1 MNSFQQAVAL
11 AAVIALY
18 ALMRS
23 AVRGTR
29 APGGPAPVPAPAT
42 EGAFGHLATQ
52 DWMVTSYL
60 LVLTLLVGF
69 GSGDRQPQAMRWILL
84 DDLGFVFLLALARAP
99 QTPRRLADM
108 AYRIALPGAII
119 ATFTQLHYILPS
131 ASATS
136 WDAQIYAADK
146 ALFHFEP
153 AEAWD
158 RYVNP
163 RTTEWFSFFYYLY
176 FGILLV
182 HIVPMSLFERR
193 MHVLR
198 EFSWGIFTVFCVGQL
213 VYTLVPG
220 FGPYRLLAAR
230 FEHPLEGDVFWPL
243 VAKTVAS
250 FDGTHRTDI
259 FPSLHTAV
267 PSFFTLFAYRHRD
280 KLPFRYTWPL
290 MAFVTTNIIL
300 ATMFLR
306 WHYLLDVLAGLTL
319 AATAFATARRL
330 PAREDARRSEAGLP
344 PIWRP
349 LFGDS
354 LPARGRSDAEAGGDA
369 PQPLDAPYLAPSR
382 TSADRA
388 DRARKY

>member
-220 FGPYRLLAAR
+220 FGP
-230 FEHPLEGDVFWPL
+230 
-243 VAKTVAS
+243 AS
-250 FDGTHRTDI
+250 
-259 FPSLHTAV
+259 SLRGSNTR
-267 PSFFTLFAYRHRD
+267 SR
-280 KLPFRYTWPL
+280 
-290 MAFVTTNIIL
+290 
-300 ATMFLR
+300 ATCSGRSSRRR
-306 WHYLLDVLAGLTL
+306 W
-319 AATAFATARRL
+319 
-330 PAREDARRSEAGLP
+330 RRSTGRIAP
-344 PIWRP
+344 TS
-349 LFGDS
+349 S
-354 LPARGRSDAEAGGDA
+354 LACTRQSRRSSPSSRIGTATSSPSATRGRSW
-369 PQPLDAPYLAPSR
+369 PS
-382 TSADRA
+382 
-388 DRARKY
+388 